1 MSSLRSMGG
10 DVESALERVG
20 VPSYVIDRHG
30 IVRWVNPAGQRLV
43 GDVRGRQ
50 FTSVV
55 SAEETRRAKEAF
67 ARKISGIEKH
77 SDYELV
83 LMDADGERVSVEISS
98 VPLYSGHRI
107 VGVFGQVV
115 DVEDDE
121 PPEAHP
127 HLTPRQTEVLRLLER
142 GRSTDQIAQELHL
155 STETVRNHVRHLLRA
170 LGVHS
175 RLEAVAAARRV
186 HLVGA

>member
-1 MSSLRSMGG
+1 MSNLEALDA
-10 DVESALERVG
+10 DVEAALEHVS
-20 VPSYVIDRHG
+20 VPSYVIDTSG
-30 IVRWVNPAGQRLV
+30 VIRWLNPAAERLV
-43 GDVRGRQ
+43 GDCRGRQ

-98 VPLYSGHRI
+98 VPLYNGHRI

-115 DVEDDE
+115 GADWQSGWQVKCGQQSDE
-121 PPEAHP
+121 
-127 HLTPRQTEVLRLLER
+127 
-142 GRSTDQIAQELHL
+142 
-155 STETVRNHVRHLLRA
+155 
-170 LGVHS
+170 
-175 RLEAVAAARRV
+175 
-186 HLVGA
+186 

>member
-1 MSSLRSMGG
+1 MSDLRSIGG
-10 DVESALERVG
+10 DVENALERVG

-30 IVRWVNPAGQRLV
+30 IIRWVNPAGRRLV

-98 VPLYSGHRI
+98 VPLY
-107 VGVFGQVV
+107 
-115 DVEDDE
+115 
-121 PPEAHP
+121 
-127 HLTPRQTEVLRLLER
+127 
-142 GRSTDQIAQELHL
+142 
-155 STETVRNHVRHLLRA
+155 N
-170 LGVHS
+170 
-175 RLEAVAAARRV
+175 
-186 HLVGA
+186 